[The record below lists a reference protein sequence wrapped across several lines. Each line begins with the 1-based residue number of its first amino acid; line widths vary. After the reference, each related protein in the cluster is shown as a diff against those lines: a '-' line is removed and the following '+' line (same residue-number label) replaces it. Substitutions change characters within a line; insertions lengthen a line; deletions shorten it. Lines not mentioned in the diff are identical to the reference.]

1 MVNQKVE
8 SMKENIKKVL
18 LLGSGALKIG
28 EAGEFDYSGSQ
39 ALKALKEEGI
49 ETILI
54 NPNIATVQT
63 SEGVADQIYF
73 LPVTP
78 YFVEKVI
85 QKEKPEG
92 IMLAFGGQTALNCGV
107 ALYKEGILEKYN
119 VKVLGT
125 PVQAIMDTEDR
136 ELFVHKLNEIN
147 VKTIKSEAVENVED
161 ARRAA
166 KELGYPVIVRA
177 AYALGGL
184 GSGFCDNEQ
193 QLDVLVEK
201 AFSFSPQVLVEKSL
215 RGWKEV
221 EYEVVRDRFDNC
233 ITVCNMENFD
243 PLGIHTGES
252 IVIAPSQ
259 TLTNKEYHKLRELAI
274 RIIRHIGI
282 VGECNVQ
289 YAFDPESED
298 YRVIE
303 VNARLS
309 RSSALASKATGYPLA
324 FVAAKLG
331 LGYGLFDLKNS
342 VTKTTSAF
350 FEPALDYVVCKIP
363 RWDLGKFHGVDK
375 ELGSS
380 MKSVGEVMAI
390 GRTFE
395 EAIQKGLRMIGQGM
409 HGFVENK
416 ELVIPDIDK
425 ALREPTDKRIFVI
438 SKAFRAGY
446 TIDQVHELTKID
458 KWFLQKL
465 MNIMKTSEEL
475 RKWKVENGELKM
487 VTDIPHGNSQ
497 LSTFNSQLRKA
508 KVQGFSDF
516 QIARAIGYEGDMEDG
531 ILYIRKHRKE
541 AGILPVVKQIDT
553 LAAEYPAQTN
563 YLYLTYSGVAND
575 VRYLGDHKSIVVLGS
590 GAYRIGSSVEFDWCG
605 VQALNTI
612 RKEGWRSVMINYNPE
627 TVSTDYD
634 MCDRLYFDELTFERV
649 MDILEL
655 ENPHGVIVSTG
666 GQIPNN
672 LALRLDAQK
681 INILGTSAKSIDNAE
696 DREKFSAMLDR
707 IGVDQPRWRELTSM
721 DDIQEFVEEVGFPVL
736 VRPSYVLS
744 GAAMN
749 VCSNQEE
756 LERFLKLAANVS
768 KKHPVVVSQ
777 FIEHA
782 KEVEMDAVAQNG
794 EIVAY
799 AISEHI
805 EFAGV
810 HSGDATIQF
819 PPQKLYVETVR
830 RIKRISR
837 EIAKALNISG
847 PFNIQYLAK
856 DNDIKVI
863 ECNLRASR
871 SFPFVSKVLKINF
884 IELATKVM
892 LGLPVEKPEKNL
904 FELDYVGIKASQFS
918 FNRLQKAD
926 PVLGVDMASTGEVGC
941 IGMDTSCAVLKAMLS
956 VGYRI
961 PKKNILLSTGTMKQ
975 KADMMDAARMLVNKG
990 YKLFATGGTHKT
1002 LAENGIES
1010 THVYWPSEE
1019 GHPQAL
1025 EMLHRKE
1032 IDMVVNIPKNL
1043 TAGELSNG
1051 YKIRRAAIDLNIPLI
1066 TNARLASAFIN
1077 AFCTM
1082 SVDDIAIKSWAEY
1095 K

>member
-1 MVNQKVE
+1 VGICVICGEIKNIII
-8 SMKENIKKVL
+8 MKENNIKKVL

-85 QKEKPEG
+85 RKERPEG

-107 ALYKEGILEKYN
+107 ALYREGILEKYN

-125 PVQAIMDTEDR
+125 PVQAIIDTEDR
-136 ELFVHKLNEIN
+136 ELFVDKLNEID
-147 VKTIKSEAVENVED
+147 VKTIKSEAVENAED

-166 KELGYPVIVRA
+166 RELGYPVIVRA

-184 GSGFCDNEQ
+184 GSGFCDNEEE
-193 QLDVLVEK
+193 LDLLVEK

-425 ALREPTDKRIFVI
+425 ALHEPTDKRIFVI

-465 MNIMKTSEEL
+465 MNIMNTSEEL
-475 RKWKVENGELKM
+475 HQWGNNHKQIADLPADLLK
-487 VTDIPHGNSQ
+487 Q
-497 LSTFNSQLRKA
+497 A
-508 KVQGFSDF
+508 KRQGFSDF

-531 ILYIRKHRKE
+531 SLYVRNYRKSL
-541 AGILPVVKQIDT
+541 GIVPVVKQIDT

-563 YLYLTYSGVAND
+563 YLYLTYSGTAND
-575 VRYLGDHKSIVVLGS
+575 VTYLGDHRSIVVLGS

-649 MDILEL
+649 MDVLEL

-672 LALRLDAQK
+672 LALRLDAQN
-681 INILGTSAKSIDNAE
+681 IHILGTSAQSIDNAE
-696 DREKFSAMLDR
+696 DRDKFSAMLDR
-707 IGVDQPRWRELTSM
+707 IGVDQPEWRALTSLE
-721 DDIQEFVEEVGFPVL
+721 DINSFVDKVGFPVL

-756 LERFLKLAANVS
+756 LERFLQLAANVS

-794 EIVAY
+794 EIIAY

-941 IGMDTSCAVLKAMLS
+941 IGSDTSCAVLKAMLS

-961 PKKNILLSTGTMKQ
+961 PKKKILLSTGTPKQ
-975 KADMMDAARMLVNKG
+975 KVDMLEAARMLQKKG
-990 YKLFATGGTHKT
+990 YDIFATGGSSKFLT
-1002 LAENGIES
+1002 ENGVENIR
-1010 THVYWPSEE
+1010 VYWPSEE

-1025 EMLHRKE
+1025 EMLHKKE

-1043 TAGELSNG
+1043 TAGELDNG

-1082 SVDDIAIKSWAEY
+1082 DIDDIAIKSWEEY

>member
-1 MVNQKVE
+1 
-8 SMKENIKKVL
+8 MKDNINKVL
-18 LLGSGALKIG
+18 ILGSGALKIG

-39 ALKALKEEGI
+39 ALKAIKEEGI
-49 ETILI
+49 QTVLI

-63 SEGVADQIYF
+63 SEGVADTVYF

-85 QKEKPEG
+85 EKERPDG
-92 IMLAFGGQTALNCGV
+92 ILLAFGGQTALNCGV
-107 ALYKEGILEKYN
+107 ALYQSGVLEKYA
-119 VKVLGT
+119 VRVLGT

-136 ELFVHKLNEIN
+136 ELFVRRLDEIG
-147 VKTIKSEAVENVED
+147 VKTIKSEAVETIED

-166 KELGYPVIVRA
+166 AELGYPVIIRA

-184 GSGFCDNEQ
+184 GSGFCDNEEE
-193 QLDVLVEK
+193 LNVLAEK

-215 RGWKEV
+215 KGWKEV
-221 EYEVVRDRFDNC
+221 EYEVVRDRYDNC

-259 TLTNKEYHKLRELAI
+259 TLSNTDYHKLRELAI

-289 YAFDPESED
+289 YAYDPDSED

-363 RWDLGKFHGVDK
+363 RWDLGKFHGVAR

-416 ELVIPDIDK
+416 ELVLPDIDK
-425 ALREPTDKRIFVI
+425 ALREPTDRRIFVI

-446 TIDQVHELTKID
+446 TIDQIHELTKID

-465 MNIMKTSEEL
+465 YRIIETANEL
-475 RKWKVENGELKM
+475 EACSKIQEVSDDL
-487 VTDIPHGNSQ
+487 
-497 LSTFNSQLRKA
+497 LRKA
-508 KVQGFSDF
+508 KIQGFSDF
-516 QIARAIGYEGDMEDG
+516 QIARALLKDKMEDTDKATLQVRQDRKYRG
-531 ILYIRKHRKE
+531 IV
-541 AGILPVVKQIDT
+541 PVVKQIDT

-563 YLYLTYSGVAND
+563 YLYLTYSGTEND
-575 VRYLGDHKSIVVLGS
+575 VDYLGDGRSIVVLGS

-672 LALRLDAQK
+672 LAMSLDAQH
-681 INILGTSAKSIDNAE
+681 IHILGTSAKSIDNAE

-707 IGVDQPRWRELTSM
+707 IGVDQPRWKELSSM
-721 DDIQEFVEEVGFPVL
+721 DDINQFVEEVGFPVL

-756 LERFLKLAANVS
+756 LVRFLELAANVS

-777 FIEHA
+777 FIEQC

-794 EIVAY
+794 EIIMY

-819 PPQKLYVETVR
+819 PAQKLYVETVR
-830 RIKRISR
+830 RIKKISKQ
-837 EIAKALNISG
+837 IAKELNISG

-856 DNDIKVI
+856 GNEIKVI

-884 IELATKVM
+884 IELATRVM
-892 LGLPVEKPEKNL
+892 LGLPVEKPNKNE
-904 FELDYVGIKASQFS
+904 FDLDYVGIKASQFS

-941 IGMDTSCAVLKAMLS
+941 IGDDVSEAILKSMLS
-956 VGYRI
+956 VGQRI
-961 PKKNILLSTGTMKQ
+961 PEKNILLSTGTAKQ
-975 KADMMDAARMLVNKG
+975 KVAMLDAARLLAKKG
-990 YKLFATGGTHKT
+990 YNLYATGGTHRFF
-1002 LAENGIES
+1002 AENGIPS
-1010 THVYWPSEE
+1010 TLVYWPSETGKE
-1019 GHPQAL
+1019 PQAL
-1025 EMLHRKE
+1025 TLLHEKK
-1032 IDMVVNIPKNL
+1032 IDMVVNIPRDL
-1043 TAGELSNG
+1043 SAGELDNG

-1077 AFCTM
+1077 AFCTLSM
-1082 SVDDIAIKSWAEY
+1082 DDIQIKSWQEY
-1095 K
+1095 

>member
-1 MVNQKVE
+1 
-8 SMKENIKKVL
+8 MKDNHIKKVL

-39 ALKALKEEGI
+39 ALKALREEGI
-49 ETILI
+49 KTVLI

-73 LPVTP
+73 LPVQP
-78 YFVEKVI
+78 YFVERVI
-85 QKEKPEG
+85 EKERPDG
-92 IMLAFGGQTALNCGV
+92 IFLAFGGQTALNCGV
-107 ALYKEGILEKYN
+107 ELYKTGVLEKYH
-119 VKVLGT
+119 VQVLGT

-136 ELFVHKLNEIN
+136 ELFVDRLNEIN
-147 VKTIKSEAVENVED
+147 VKTIKSEACETIEQ
-161 ARRAA
+161 ARHAA
-166 KELGYPVIVRA
+166 QELGYPVILRA

-184 GSGFCDNEQ
+184 GSGFCDNEEE
-193 QLDVLVEK
+193 LNKLAEK

-215 RGWKEV
+215 KGWKEI
-221 EYEVVRDRFDNC
+221 EYEVVRDQYDNC

-259 TLTNKEYHKLRELAI
+259 TLTNSEYHKLRALAI
-274 RIIRHIGI
+274 KIIRHIGI

-289 YAFDPESED
+289 YAFDPQSED

-331 LGYGLFDLKNS
+331 LGYGLFELKNS

-363 RWDLGKFHGVDK
+363 RWDLSKFRGVDK

-390 GRTFE
+390 GRNFE

-416 ELVIPDIDK
+416 ELEIPDIDA
-425 ALREPTDKRIFVI
+425 ALREPTDKRIFII
-438 SKAFRAGY
+438 SKAMHKDY
-446 TIDQVHELTKID
+446 TIDQIHELTKID

-465 MNIMKTSEEL
+465 KHIIDIDEQLKALKSVNNLDKSLLLTAKTY
-475 RKWKVENGELKM
+475 
-487 VTDIPHGNSQ
+487 
-497 LSTFNSQLRKA
+497 
-508 KVQGFSDF
+508 GFSDF
-516 QIARAIGYEGDMEDG
+516 QIARAVGLEQEVGSMHRAMVLLRNKRKGMG
-531 ILYIRKHRKE
+531 IF
-541 AGILPVVKQIDT
+541 PMVKQIDT

-563 YLYLTYSGVAND
+563 YLYLTYTGVETNNPHHD
-575 VRYLGDHKSIVVLGS
+575 IDYEQDKRSIVVLGS

-605 VQALNTI
+605 VQALQTI
-612 RKEGWRSVMINYNPE
+612 RREGFCSVMINYNPE

-649 MDILEL
+649 MDIIDLEC
-655 ENPHGVIVSTG
+655 PYGVIVSTG

-672 LALRLDAQK
+672 LAMKLDEQHVP
-681 INILGTSAKSIDNAE
+681 ILGTSAQDIDHAE
-696 DREKFSAMLDR
+696 DRAQFSALLSENG
-707 IGVDQPRWRELTSM
+707 INQPEWSALTSM
-721 DDIQEFVEEVGFPVL
+721 SDIHQFIDQVGFPVL
-736 VRPSYVLS
+736 VRPPYVLS

-749 VCSNQEE
+749 VCSNMDE

-768 KKHPVVVSQ
+768 EDHPVVVSR

-782 KEVEMDAVAQNG
+782 KEIEMDAVARNG
-794 EIVAY
+794 EILAY

-805 EFAGV
+805 EYAGV

-837 EIAKALNISG
+837 QIARALHING
-847 PFNIQYLAK
+847 PFNIQYMAR
-856 DNDIKVI
+856 DNDILVI

-871 SFPFVSKVLKINF
+871 SFPFVSKVLKLNL

-892 LGLPVEKPEKNL
+892 LGLPVEKPNKNL
-904 FELDYVGIKASQFS
+904 FDLDYVGIKASQFS

-941 IGMDTSCAVLKAMLS
+941 LGDDTNQALLKSMLS

-961 PKKNILLSTGTMKQ
+961 PQKTVLLSTGGAKQ
-975 KADMMDAARMLVNKG
+975 KAVMLDAARMLVKHG
-990 YKLFATGGTHKT
+990 YELYATGGTSKYLT
-1002 LAENGIES
+1002 DNGVGN
-1010 THVYWPSEE
+1010 TRVYWPSETGME
-1019 GHPQAL
+1019 PQAITL
-1025 EMLHRKE
+1025 LHERK
-1032 IDMVVNIPKNL
+1032 IDMVVNIPKDL
-1043 TAGELSNG
+1043 TPRELTNG
-1051 YKIRRAAIDLNIPLI
+1051 YKIRRSAIDLNIPLI
-1066 TNARLASAFIN
+1066 TNSRLASAFIN
-1077 AFCTM
+1077 AFCTL
-1082 SVDDIAIKSWAEY
+1082 SLDDIDIKSWSEY
-1095 K
+1095 M

>member
-1 MVNQKVE
+1 
-8 SMKENIKKVL
+8 MKDQDIKKVL

-39 ALKALKEEGI
+39 ALKALREEGV
-49 ETILI
+49 ETVLI

-63 SEGVADQIYF
+63 SENVADKIYF
-73 LPVTP
+73 LPVQP
-78 YFVEKVI
+78 YFVERVI
-85 QKEKPEG
+85 QKEKPDG
-92 IMLAFGGQTALNCGV
+92 ILLSFGGQTALNCGV
-107 ALYKEGILEKYN
+107 DLYRGGVLEKYN
-119 VKVLGT
+119 VRVLGT

-136 ELFVHKLNEIN
+136 ELFVERLDEID
-147 VKTIKSEAVENVED
+147 VKTIKSEACENIEQT
-161 ARRAA
+161 RKAA
-166 KELGYPVIVRA
+166 TELGYPVIIRA

-184 GSGFCDNEQ
+184 GSGFAENEEE
-193 QLDVLVEK
+193 LNKLAEK

-215 RGWKEV
+215 KGWKEI
-221 EYEVVRDRFDNC
+221 EYEVVRDRYDNC

-259 TLTNKEYHKLRELAI
+259 TLTNSEYHKLRALAI
-274 RIIRHIGI
+274 KIIRHIGI

-289 YAFDPESED
+289 YAFDPKSED

-331 LGYGLFDLKNS
+331 MGYGLFELKNS

-363 RWDLGKFHGVDK
+363 RWDLSKFRGVDK

-409 HGFVENK
+409 HGYVENK
-416 ELVIPDIDK
+416 ELEIPDIDA
-425 ALREPTDKRIFVI
+425 ALREPTDKRVFVI
-438 SKAFRAGY
+438 SKAMHRGY
-446 TIDQVHELTKID
+446 TIDQIHELTKID
-458 KWFLQKL
+458 KWFLEKL
-465 MNIMKTSEEL
+465 LHIINIDEEL
-475 RKWKVENGELKM
+475 KQCNINTLSKEL
-487 VTDIPHGNSQ
+487 
-497 LSTFNSQLRKA
+497 LRTA
-508 KVQGFSDF
+508 KIYGFSDF
-516 QIARAIGYEGDMEDG
+516 QVARAVGLEEELHNMHKAM
-531 ILYIRKHRKE
+531 LVVRKLRKSY
-541 AGILPVVKQIDT
+541 GILPVVKQIDT

-563 YLYLTYSGVAND
+563 YLYVTYGGEASD
-575 VRYLGDHKSIVVLGS
+575 IKFEHDKRSIIVLGS

-612 RKEGWRSVMINYNPE
+612 RKEGWRSIMINYNPE

-649 MDILEL
+649 MDIIDMEM
-655 ENPHGVIVSTG
+655 PYGVIVSTG

-672 LALRLDAQK
+672 LAMKLDGEHVP
-681 INILGTSAKSIDNAE
+681 ILGTSAKDIDGAE
-696 DREKFSAMLDR
+696 DRAKFSAMLTKNG
-707 IGVDQPRWRELTSM
+707 INQPEWSALTSM
-721 DDIQEFVEEVGFPVL
+721 EDIDKFIARVGFPVL

-749 VCSNQEE
+749 VCSNEDE
-756 LERFLKLAANVS
+756 LRRFLQLAANVS
-768 KKHPVVVSQ
+768 EDHPVVVSK

-782 KEVEMDAVAQNG
+782 KEIEMDAVAKNG
-794 EIVAY
+794 EILAY

-830 RIKRISR
+830 RIKRVSR
-837 EIAKALNISG
+837 QIAKALHING
-847 PFNIQYLAK
+847 PFNIQFMARENEIL
-856 DNDIKVI
+856 VI

-871 SFPFVSKVLKINF
+871 SFPFVSKVLKINL
-884 IELATKVM
+884 IELATRVM
-892 LGLPVEKPEKNL
+892 LGLPVQRPDKDL
-904 FELDYVGIKASQFS
+904 FDLDYVGIKASQFS

-926 PVLGVDMASTGEVGC
+926 PVLGVDMSSTGEVGC
-941 IGMDTSCAVLKAMLS
+941 LGDDTNQALLKSMLS
-956 VGYRI
+956 VGQRI
-961 PKKNILLSTGTMKQ
+961 PKKSILLSTGGAKQ
-975 KADMMDAARMLVNKG
+975 KAEMLDAARQLLQHG
-990 YKLFATGGTHKT
+990 YTLYATGGTSKY
-1002 LAENGIES
+1002 LMENGIDN
-1010 THVYWPSEE
+1010 TLVYWPSEK
-1019 GHPQAL
+1019 GMHPQAL
-1025 EMLHRKE
+1025 DMLHEHK
-1032 IDMVVNIPKNL
+1032 IDMVVNIPKDL
-1043 TAGELSNG
+1043 TVSELSNG
-1051 YKIRRAAIDLNIPLI
+1051 YKIRRAAIDLNVPLI
-1066 TNARLASAFIN
+1066 TNSRLASAFIN
-1077 AFCTM
+1077 AFC
-1082 SVDDIAIKSWAEY
+1082 SLNLDEIDVKSWDEF
-1095 K
+1095 

>member
-1 MVNQKVE
+1 
-8 SMKENIKKVL
+8 MKENIKKVL

-49 ETILI
+49 ETVLI

-63 SEGVADQIYF
+63 SEGVADKIYF

-85 QKEKPEG
+85 AKERPDG
-92 IMLAFGGQTALNCGV
+92 VLLSFGGQTALNCGV
-107 ALYKEGILEKYN
+107 ALYKAGIFEKYDTR
-119 VKVLGT
+119 VLGT

-136 ELFVHKLNEIN
+136 ELFVKKLDEIN
-147 VKTIKSEAVENVED
+147 VKTIKSEAVENIED

-166 KELGYPVIVRA
+166 KELGYPVIIRA

-184 GSGFCDNEQ
+184 GSGFCDNEEE
-193 QLDVLVEK
+193 LNVLAEK

-215 RGWKEV
+215 KGWKEV

-259 TLTNKEYHKLRELAI
+259 TLTNSEYHKLRELAI
-274 RIIRHIGI
+274 RIIRHVGI
-282 VGECNVQ
+282 IGECNVQ

-363 RWDLGKFHGVDK
+363 RWDLGKFHGVDR

-416 ELVIPDIDK
+416 ELQIADVDK

-438 SKAFRAGY
+438 SKAMRAGY
-446 TIDQVHELTKID
+446 TVDQIHELTKID
-458 KWFLQKL
+458 KWFLDKL
-465 MNIMKTSEEL
+465 MNIMQTSMEL
-475 RKWKVENGELKM
+475 QQW
-487 VTDIPHGNSQ
+487 GNNHTQLSQ
-497 LSTFNSQLRKA
+497 LPNELLMKA
-508 KVQGFSDF
+508 KRQGFSDF
-516 QIARAIGYEGDMEDG
+516 QVARAIGYQGDMEDG
-531 ILYIRKHRKE
+531 SLAIRNHRKQQ
-541 AGILPVVKQIDT
+541 GIVPVVKQIDT

-575 VRYLGDHKSIVVLGS
+575 VHYLGDHKSIVVLGS

-612 RKEGWRSVMINYNPE
+612 RQEGYRSVMINYNPE

-672 LALRLDAQK
+672 LAMRLDAQHV
-681 INILGTSAKSIDNAE
+681 NILGTSAKSIDNAE
-696 DREKFSAMLDR
+696 DRDKFSAMLDR
-707 IGVDQPRWRELTSM
+707 IGVDQPEWSALTSM
-721 DDIQEFVEEVGFPVL
+721 EDINAFIEKVGFPVL

-794 EIVAY
+794 EIICY

-837 EIAKALNISG
+837 QIAKELNISG
-847 PFNIQYLAK
+847 PFNIQFLARE
-856 DNDIKVI
+856 NDIKVI

-871 SFPFVSKVLKINF
+871 SFPFVSKVLKLNF

-904 FELDYVGIKASQFS
+904 FDLDYVGIKASQFS

-941 IGMDTSCAVLKAMLS
+941 IGDDTSCAVLKAMLS

-961 PKKNILLSTGTMKQ
+961 PEKNVLMSTGTLKQ
-975 KADMMDAARMLVNKG
+975 KVDLLQAARELKAKG
-990 YKLFATGGTHKT
+990 YNIFATGGSSKFLT
-1002 LAENGIES
+1002 ENGVEN
-1010 THVYWPSEE
+1010 TRVYWPSEE
-1019 GHPQAL
+1019 GQPQAL
-1025 EMLHRKE
+1025 EMLHKKE
-1032 IDMVVNIPKNL
+1032 IDMVVNIPRDL
-1043 TAGELSNG
+1043 TATELENG
-1051 YKIRRAAIDLNIPLI
+1051 YKIRRASIDLNISLI
-1066 TNARLASAFIN
+1066 TNARLASAFIH

-1082 SVDDIAIKSWAEY
+1082 DIEDIAIKSWDEY

>member
-1 MVNQKVE
+1 MRDN
-8 SMKENIKKVL
+8 NIKKVL

-39 ALKALKEEGI
+39 ALKALREEGI
-49 ETILI
+49 KTVLI

-63 SEGVADQIYF
+63 SEGVADEIYF
-73 LPVTP
+73 LPVQP
-78 YFVEKVI
+78 YFVERVI
-85 QKEKPEG
+85 EKERPDG
-92 IMLAFGGQTALNCGV
+92 ILLAFGGQTALNCGV
-107 ALYKEGILEKYN
+107 ELYQSGVLEKYG

-136 ELFVHKLNEIN
+136 ELFVKKLDEIG
-147 VKTIKSEAVENVED
+147 VKSIKSQACDNIED
-161 ARRAA
+161 ARQAA
-166 KELGYPVIVRA
+166 KELGYPVILRA

-184 GSGFCDNEQ
+184 GSGFCDNEEE
-193 QLDVLVEK
+193 LDKLAEK

-215 RGWKEV
+215 KGWKEI
-221 EYEVVRDRFDNC
+221 EYEVVRDRYDNC

-259 TLTNKEYHKLRELAI
+259 TLTNSEYHKLRALAI
-274 RIIRHIGI
+274 KIIRHIGI

-289 YAFDPESED
+289 YAFDPQSED

-331 LGYGLFDLKNS
+331 MGYGLFELKNS

-363 RWDLGKFHGVDK
+363 RWDLSKFHGVDK

-416 ELVIPDIDK
+416 ELVIPDIDA

-438 SKAFRAGY
+438 SKAMHLPEY
-446 TIDQVHELTKID
+446 TIDKIHELTKID
-458 KWFLQKL
+458 KWFLYKL
-465 MNIMKTSEEL
+465 KHIIDIDEQLKKQNINTLESGLL
-475 RKWKVENGELKM
+475 R
-487 VTDIPHGNSQ
+487 Q
-497 LSTFNSQLRKA
+497 A
-508 KVQGFSDF
+508 KVYGFTDF
-516 QIARAIGYEGDMEDG
+516 QIARALDLEKEFPTMHQA
-531 ILYIRKHRKE
+531 LLVVRNRRKQ
-541 AGILPVVKQIDT
+541 AGIMPVVKQIDT

-563 YLYLTYSGVAND
+563 YLYVTYGASDHADDTCND
-575 VRYLGDHKSIVVLGS
+575 ITYEHDGRSIIVLGS

-649 MDILEL
+649 LDIIDMEQ
-655 ENPHGVIVSTG
+655 PHGVIVSTG

-672 LALRLDAQK
+672 LAMYLDEQHVP
-681 INILGTSAKSIDNAE
+681 ILGTSAQDIDGAE
-696 DREKFSAMLDR
+696 DRAKFSQMLNE
-707 IGVDQPRWRELTSM
+707 IGVNQPEWSALTSM
-721 DDIQEFVEEVGFPVL
+721 EDIDRFVERVGFPVL

-749 VCSNQEE
+749 VCSNREE
-756 LERFLKLAANVS
+756 LEKFLQLAANVS
-768 KKHPVVVSQ
+768 EDHPVVVSK

-782 KEVEMDAVAQNG
+782 KEIEMDAVARNG
-794 EIVAY
+794 EILAY

-837 EIAKALNISG
+837 QIAKALHING
-847 PFNIQYLAK
+847 PFNIQYMARE
-856 DNDIKVI
+856 NDILVI

-871 SFPFVSKVLKINF
+871 SFPFVSKVLKLNL

-892 LGLPVEKPEKNL
+892 LGLPVEKPGKNL
-904 FELDYVGIKASQFS
+904 FDLDYVGIKASQFS

-941 IGMDTSCAVLKAMLS
+941 IGDNTNTALLKAMLS
-956 VGYRI
+956 VGHRI
-961 PKKNILLSTGTMKQ
+961 PKKTVLLSTGTAKQ
-975 KADMMDAARMLVNKG
+975 KAEMLDAARMLVEHG
-990 YKLFATGGTHKT
+990 YELYATAGTSKYLT
-1002 LAENGIES
+1002 DNGIQN
-1010 THVYWPSEE
+1010 TRVLWPSEVKDAADNA
-1019 GHPQAL
+1019 PAAL
-1025 EMLHRKE
+1025 DLLHAHK
-1032 IDMVVNIPKNL
+1032 IDMVVNIPKDL
-1043 TAGELSNG
+1043 TTHELTNG
-1051 YKIRRAAIDLNIPLI
+1051 YKIRRAAIDLNVPLI
-1066 TNARLASAFIN
+1066 TNSRLASAFIQ
-1077 AFCTM
+1077 AFCT
-1082 SVDDIAIKSWAEY
+1082 VPLDGIGIKSWNEY

>member
-1 MVNQKVE
+1 MTIN
-8 SMKENIKKVL
+8 NDIKKVL
-18 LLGSGALKIG
+18 ILGSGALKIG

-39 ALKALKEEGI
+39 ALKAIKEEGI
-49 ETILI
+49 ETVLI

-63 SEGVADQIYF
+63 SEGVADTVYF

-78 YFVEKVI
+78 FFVEKVI
-85 QKEKPEG
+85 EKERPDG
-92 IMLAFGGQTALNCGV
+92 ILLAFGGQTALNCGV
-107 ALYKEGILEKYN
+107 ALYQSGVLEKYQ

-136 ELFVHKLNEIN
+136 ELFVKKLDEIN
-147 VKTIKSEAVENVED
+147 VKTIKSEAVDNITD

-166 KELGYPVIVRA
+166 AELGYPVIIRA

-184 GSGFCDNEQ
+184 GSGFCDNEEE
-193 QLDVLVEK
+193 LNVLAEK

-215 RGWKEV
+215 KGWKEV

-259 TLTNKEYHKLRELAI
+259 TLSNTDYHKLRELAI

-289 YAFDPESED
+289 YAYDPESED

-331 LGYGLFDLKNS
+331 LGYGLFDLNNS
-342 VTKTTSAF
+342 VTKTTRAF

-363 RWDLGKFHGVDK
+363 RWDLGKFQGVAR

-425 ALREPTDKRIFVI
+425 ALNEPTDRRIFVI

-446 TIDQVHELTKID
+446 TIDQIHDLTKID

-465 MNIMKTSEEL
+465 YKIICTANELEACSKISEIPTEL
-475 RKWKVENGELKM
+475 MR
-487 VTDIPHGNSQ
+487 
-497 LSTFNSQLRKA
+497 RA

-516 QIARAIGYEGDMEDG
+516 QIARAIYKENMEDTEKA
-531 ILYIRKHRKE
+531 LLQVRQERKYR
-541 AGILPVVKQIDT
+541 GILPVVKQIDT

-563 YLYLTYSGVAND
+563 YLYLTYSGTEND
-575 VRYLGDHKSIVVLGS
+575 VTYLGDKRSIVVLGS

-612 RKEGWRSVMINYNPE
+612 RKEGYRSVMINYNPE

-672 LALRLDAQK
+672 LAMRLDEQRV
-681 INILGTSAKSIDNAE
+681 NILGTSAKSIDNAE

-707 IGVDQPRWRELTSM
+707 IGVDQPRWKELSSM
-721 DDIQEFVEEVGFPVL
+721 DDIKAFVDEVGFPVL

-749 VCSNQEE
+749 VCSNDEE

-777 FIEHA
+777 FIEQC
-782 KEVEMDAVAQNG
+782 KEIELDAVADKG
-794 EIVAY
+794 EIIMY

-819 PPQKLYVETVR
+819 PAQKLYVETVR
-830 RIKRISR
+830 RIKRISKQ
-837 EIAKALNISG
+837 IAKELNISG

-856 DNDIKVI
+856 GNEIKVI

-884 IELATKVM
+884 IELATRIM
-892 LGLPVEKPEKNL
+892 LGLPVEKPHKNE
-904 FELDYVGIKASQFS
+904 FDLDYVGIKASQFS

-926 PVLGVDMASTGEVGC
+926 PVLGVDMTSTGEVGC
-941 IGMDTSCAVLKAMLS
+941 IGDDVSEAILKSMLS
-956 VGYRI
+956 VGLRI
-961 PKKNILLSTGTMKQ
+961 PQKNILLSTGTAKQ
-975 KADMMDAARMLVNKG
+975 KVDMLDAAKMLASKG
-990 YKLFATGGTHKT
+990 YNLFATGGTHRF
-1002 LAENGIES
+1002 LQENGVPS
-1010 THVYWPSEE
+1010 TLVYWPSET
-1019 GHPQAL
+1019 GMQPQAL
-1025 EMLHRKE
+1025 DMLHEKK
-1032 IDMVVNIPKNL
+1032 IDMVVNIPRDL
-1043 TAGELSNG
+1043 SVGELDNG
-1051 YKIRRAAIDLNIPLI
+1051 YRIRRAATDLNIPLI
-1066 TNARLASAFIN
+1066 TNARLASAFIK
-1077 AFCTM
+1077 AFCTL
-1082 SVDDIAIKSWAEY
+1082 SVDDVQIKSWQEY

>member
-1 MVNQKVE
+1 
-8 SMKENIKKVL
+8 MKDENIKKVL

-39 ALKALKEEGI
+39 ALKALREEGI
-49 ETILI
+49 QTVLI

-63 SEGVADQIYF
+63 SEGVADKIYF
-73 LPVTP
+73 LPVQP
-78 YFVEKVI
+78 YFVERVI
-85 QKEKPEG
+85 EKEQPDG
-92 IMLAFGGQTALNCGV
+92 ILLSFGGQTALNCGV
-107 ALYKEGILEKYN
+107 ELYKKGILEKHH
-119 VKVLGT
+119 VRVLGT
-125 PVQAIMDTEDR
+125 PVQAIIDTEDR
-136 ELFVHKLNEIN
+136 ELFVEKLNEID
-147 VKTIKSEAVENVED
+147 VKTIKSEACENIEQ
-161 ARRAA
+161 ARHAA
-166 KELGYPVIVRA
+166 QTLGYPVIIRA

-184 GSGFCDNEQ
+184 GSGFCDNEEE
-193 QLDVLVEK
+193 LNKLAEK
-201 AFSFSPQVLVEKSL
+201 AFAFSPQVLVEKSL
-215 RGWKEV
+215 KGWKEI
-221 EYEVVRDRFDNC
+221 EYEVVRDRYDNC

-259 TLTNKEYHKLRELAI
+259 TLTNSEYHKLRALSI
-274 RIIRHIGI
+274 KIIRHIGI
-282 VGECNVQ
+282 IGECNVQ

-331 LGYGLFDLKNS
+331 MGYGLFDLKNS

-363 RWDLGKFHGVDK
+363 RWDLSKFRGVDK

-390 GRTFE
+390 GRNFE

-416 ELVIPDIDK
+416 ELEIENIDV
-425 ALREPTDKRIFVI
+425 ALREPTDKRVFII
-438 SKAFRAGY
+438 SKAMHKGY
-446 TIDQVHELTKID
+446 TVDQIHELTKID

-465 MNIMKTSEEL
+465 KHIIDIDEALKSCTSINVLDKTLL
-475 RKWKVENGELKM
+475 RN
-487 VTDIPHGNSQ
+487 
-497 LSTFNSQLRKA
+497 A
-508 KVQGFSDF
+508 KVYGFTDF
-516 QIARAIGYEGDMEDG
+516 QIARAVGLEDEMANMHQAM
-531 ILYIRKHRKE
+531 LVVRNLRKQY
-541 AGILPVVKQIDT
+541 GILPVVKQIDT

-563 YLYLTYSGVAND
+563 YLYMTYSGVSHD
-575 VRYLGDHKSIVVLGS
+575 ISYEQDKRSIVVLGS

-605 VQALNTI
+605 VQALHTI
-612 RKEGWRSVMINYNPE
+612 RREGYRSVMINYNPE

-649 MDILEL
+649 MDIIDLEM
-655 ENPHGVIVSTG
+655 PHGVIVSTG

-672 LALRLDAQK
+672 LAMRLDEQHVP
-681 INILGTSAKSIDNAE
+681 ILGTAARDIDNAE
-696 DREKFSAMLDR
+696 DRAKFSSLLNELG
-707 IGVDQPRWRELTSM
+707 INQPEWRALTSM
-721 DDIQEFVEEVGFPVL
+721 DDINEFVERVGFPVL

-749 VCSNQEE
+749 VCSNKEE

-768 KKHPVVVSQ
+768 EDHPVVVSK
-777 FIEHA
+777 FIEYA
-782 KEVEMDAVAQNG
+782 KEIEMDAVAMNG
-794 EIVAY
+794 EIMAY

-837 EIAKALNISG
+837 QIAKALHING
-847 PFNIQYLAK
+847 PFNIQFMARE
-856 DNDIKVI
+856 NDILVI

-871 SFPFVSKVLKINF
+871 SFPFVSKVLKLNLID
-884 IELATKVM
+884 LATKIM
-892 LGLPVEKPEKNL
+892 LGVNVEKPQKNL
-904 FELDYVGIKASQFS
+904 FDLDYVGIKASQFS

-926 PVLGVDMASTGEVGC
+926 PVLGVDMSSTGEVGC
-941 IGMDTSCAVLKAMLS
+941 LGDDTNQALLKSMLS
-956 VGYRI
+956 VGHRI
-961 PKKNILLSTGTMKQ
+961 PQHTVLLSTGGAKQ
-975 KADMMDAARMLVNKG
+975 KAEMLDAAKMLKAHG
-990 YKLFATGGTHKT
+990 YELYATGGTSQY
-1002 LAENGIES
+1002 LSDNGIEN
-1010 THVYWPSEE
+1010 TTVYWPSEE
-1019 GHPQAL
+1019 GMEPQAL
-1025 EMLHRKE
+1025 SLLHEKK
-1032 IDMVVNIPKNL
+1032 IDMVVNIPKDLSPREL
-1043 TAGELSNG
+1043 TNG
-1051 YKIRRAAIDLNIPLI
+1051 YKIRRAAIDLNVPLI
-1066 TNARLASAFIN
+1066 TNSRLASAFIS
-1077 AFCTM
+1077 AFCTL
-1082 SVDDIAIKSWAEY
+1082 SLDDIDIKAWDEY

>member
-1 MVNQKVE
+1 
-8 SMKENIKKVL
+8 
-18 LLGSGALKIG
+18 
-28 EAGEFDYSGSQ
+28 
-39 ALKALKEEGI
+39 
-49 ETILI
+49 
-54 NPNIATVQT
+54 
-63 SEGVADQIYF
+63 
-73 LPVTP
+73 
-78 YFVEKVI
+78 
-85 QKEKPEG
+85 
-92 IMLAFGGQTALNCGV
+92 
-107 ALYKEGILEKYN
+107 
-119 VKVLGT
+119 
-125 PVQAIMDTEDR
+125 
-136 ELFVHKLNEIN
+136 
-147 VKTIKSEAVENVED
+147 
-161 ARRAA
+161 
-166 KELGYPVIVRA
+166 
-177 AYALGGL
+177 
-184 GSGFCDNEQ
+184 
-193 QLDVLVEK
+193 
-201 AFSFSPQVLVEKSL
+201 
-215 RGWKEV
+215 
-221 EYEVVRDRFDNC
+221 
-233 ITVCNMENFD
+233 
-243 PLGIHTGES
+243 
-252 IVIAPSQ
+252 
-259 TLTNKEYHKLRELAI
+259 
-274 RIIRHIGI
+274 
-282 VGECNVQ
+282 
-289 YAFDPESED
+289 
-298 YRVIE
+298 
-303 VNARLS
+303 
-309 RSSALASKATGYPLA
+309 
-324 FVAAKLG
+324 
-331 LGYGLFDLKNS
+331 
-342 VTKTTSAF
+342 
-350 FEPALDYVVCKIP
+350 
-363 RWDLGKFHGVDK
+363 
-375 ELGSS
+375 
-380 MKSVGEVMAI
+380 
-390 GRTFE
+390 
-395 EAIQKGLRMIGQGM
+395 
-409 HGFVENK
+409 
-416 ELVIPDIDK
+416 
-425 ALREPTDKRIFVI
+425 
-438 SKAFRAGY
+438 
-446 TIDQVHELTKID
+446 
-458 KWFLQKL
+458 
-465 MNIMKTSEEL
+465 MNIMNTSEEL
-475 RKWKVENGELKM
+475 HQWGNNHKQIADLPADLLK
-487 VTDIPHGNSQ
+487 Q
-497 LSTFNSQLRKA
+497 A
-508 KVQGFSDF
+508 KRQGFSDF

-531 ILYIRKHRKE
+531 SLYVRNYRKSL
-541 AGILPVVKQIDT
+541 GIVPVVKQIDT

-563 YLYLTYSGVAND
+563 YLYLTYSGTAND
-575 VRYLGDHKSIVVLGS
+575 VTYLGDHRSIVVLGS

-649 MDILEL
+649 MDVLEL

-672 LALRLDAQK
+672 LALRLDAQN
-681 INILGTSAKSIDNAE
+681 IHILGTSAQSIDNAE
-696 DREKFSAMLDR
+696 DRDKFSAMLDR
-707 IGVDQPRWRELTSM
+707 IGVDQPEWRALTSLE
-721 DDIQEFVEEVGFPVL
+721 DINSFVDKVGFPVL

-756 LERFLKLAANVS
+756 LERFLQLAANVS

-794 EIVAY
+794 EIIAY

-941 IGMDTSCAVLKAMLS
+941 IGSDTSCAVLKAMLS

-961 PKKNILLSTGTMKQ
+961 PKKKILLSTGTPKQ
-975 KADMMDAARMLVNKG
+975 KVDMLESARMLQKKG
-990 YKLFATGGTHKT
+990 YDIFATGGSSKFLT
-1002 LAENGIES
+1002 ENGVENIR
-1010 THVYWPSEE
+1010 VYWPSEE

-1025 EMLHRKE
+1025 EMLHKKE

-1043 TAGELSNG
+1043 TAGELDNG

-1082 SVDDIAIKSWAEY
+1082 DIDDIAIKSWEEY

>member
-1 MVNQKVE
+1 
-8 SMKENIKKVL
+8 MKENNIKKVL

-49 ETILI
+49 HTVLI

-85 QKEKPEG
+85 EKERPDG

-107 ALYKEGILEKYN
+107 ELYKEGIFEKYG
-119 VKVLGT
+119 VRVLGT
-125 PVQAIMDTEDR
+125 PVQAIIDTEDR
-136 ELFVHKLNEIN
+136 EIFVQKLNEIN
-147 VKTIKSEAVENVED
+147 VQTIKSEAVENAAD

-166 KELGYPVIVRA
+166 AELGYPVIVRA

-184 GSGFCDNEQ
+184 GSGFCDNEEE
-193 QLDVLVEK
+193 LNVLVEK

-259 TLTNKEYHKLRELAI
+259 TLSNTDYHKLRELAI

-289 YAFDPESED
+289 YAYDPESED

-416 ELVIPDIDK
+416 ELVISDIDK

-446 TIDQVHELTKID
+446 TVNQVHELTKID
-458 KWFLQKL
+458 RWFLEKL
-465 MNIMKTSEEL
+465 MNIMNTSKELHEYSETVCGSECSEESVPLKVQGEEIIRFVRNDKAAQELL
-475 RKWKVENGELKM
+475 R
-487 VTDIPHGNSQ
+487 
-497 LSTFNSQLRKA
+497 RA
-508 KVQGFSDF
+508 KIQGFSDL
-516 QIARAIGYEGDMEDG
+516 QIARALGLERYMDSEDG
-531 ILYIRKHRKE
+531 ILTIRALRKSM
-541 AGILPVVKQIDT
+541 GVLPVVKQIDT
-553 LAAEYPAQTN
+553 LAAEYPARTN
-563 YLYLTYSGVAND
+563 YLYLTYSGIAND
-575 VRYLGDHKSIVVLGS
+575 VHYLGDRKSIVVLGS

-612 RKEGWRSVMINYNPE
+612 RKEGYRSVMINYNPE

-672 LALRLDAQK
+672 LALRLDAQ
-681 INILGTSAKSIDNAE
+681 NVPILGTSAKSIDNAE
-696 DREKFSAMLDR
+696 DRDKFSAMLDR
-707 IGVDQPRWRELTSM
+707 IGVDQPEWRSPT
-721 DDIQEFVEEVGFPVL
+721 
-736 VRPSYVLS
+736 
-744 GAAMN
+744 
-749 VCSNQEE
+749 
-756 LERFLKLAANVS
+756 
-768 KKHPVVVSQ
+768 
-777 FIEHA
+777 
-782 KEVEMDAVAQNG
+782 
-794 EIVAY
+794 
-799 AISEHI
+799 
-805 EFAGV
+805 
-810 HSGDATIQF
+810 
-819 PPQKLYVETVR
+819 
-830 RIKRISR
+830 
-837 EIAKALNISG
+837 
-847 PFNIQYLAK
+847 
-856 DNDIKVI
+856 
-863 ECNLRASR
+863 
-871 SFPFVSKVLKINF
+871 
-884 IELATKVM
+884 
-892 LGLPVEKPEKNL
+892 
-904 FELDYVGIKASQFS
+904 
-918 FNRLQKAD
+918 
-926 PVLGVDMASTGEVGC
+926 
-941 IGMDTSCAVLKAMLS
+941 
-956 VGYRI
+956 
-961 PKKNILLSTGTMKQ
+961 LL
-975 KADMMDAARMLVNKG
+975 
-990 YKLFATGGTHKT
+990 
-1002 LAENGIES
+1002 
-1010 THVYWPSEE
+1010 
-1019 GHPQAL
+1019 
-1025 EMLHRKE
+1025 
-1032 IDMVVNIPKNL
+1032 
-1043 TAGELSNG
+1043 
-1051 YKIRRAAIDLNIPLI
+1051 
-1066 TNARLASAFIN
+1066 
-1077 AFCTM
+1077 
-1082 SVDDIAIKSWAEY
+1082 
-1095 K
+1095 

>member
-1 MVNQKVE
+1 
-8 SMKENIKKVL
+8 MKDENIKKVL

-39 ALKALKEEGI
+39 ALKALREEGI
-49 ETILI
+49 KTVLI

-73 LPVTP
+73 LPVQP
-78 YFVEKVI
+78 YFVERVI
-85 QKEKPEG
+85 QKERPDG
-92 IMLAFGGQTALNCGV
+92 ILLSFGGQTALNCGV
-107 ALYKEGILEKYN
+107 ELYRSGVLEKYG

-136 ELFVHKLNEIN
+136 ELFVEKLDEID
-147 VKTIKSEAVENVED
+147 VKTIKSEACENIEQ
-161 ARRAA
+161 ARTAA
-166 KELGYPVIVRA
+166 ATLGYPVIIRA

-184 GSGFCDNEQ
+184 GSGFADNEEE
-193 QLDVLVEK
+193 LNVLAEK

-215 RGWKEV
+215 KGWKEI
-221 EYEVVRDRFDNC
+221 EYEVVRDRYDNC

-259 TLTNKEYHKLRELAI
+259 TLNNSEYHKLRALAI
-274 RIIRHIGI
+274 KIIRHIGI

-289 YAFDPESED
+289 YAFDPKSED

-331 LGYGLFDLKNS
+331 MGYGLFELKNS

-363 RWDLGKFHGVDK
+363 RWDLSKFRGVDK

-390 GRTFE
+390 GRNFE

-416 ELVIPDIDK
+416 ELEIADIDA
-425 ALREPTDKRIFVI
+425 ALREPTDKRVFVI
-438 SKAFRAGY
+438 SKAMHKGY
-446 TIDQVHELTKID
+446 TVDQIHELTKID
-458 KWFLQKL
+458 KWFLEKL
-465 MNIMKTSEEL
+465 RHIIDIDEEL
-475 RKWKVENGELKM
+475 KTKNINTLDKA
-487 VTDIPHGNSQ
+487 
-497 LSTFNSQLRKA
+497 LFRKA
-508 KVQGFSDF
+508 KVYGFTDF
-516 QIARAIGYEGDMEDG
+516 QIARAVGLEDELHNMHKAMLLVRHCRKNLG
-531 ILYIRKHRKE
+531 IV
-541 AGILPVVKQIDT
+541 PVVKQIDT
-553 LAAEYPAQTN
+553 LAAEYPARTN
-563 YLYLTYSGVAND
+563 YLYVTYGGVASD
-575 VRYLGDHKSIVVLGS
+575 IEPEHDGRSIVVLGS

-649 MDILEL
+649 MDIIEL
-655 ENPHGVIVSTG
+655 ESPHGVIVSTG

-672 LALRLDAQK
+672 LAMKLAEQHVPL
-681 INILGTSAKSIDNAE
+681 LGTKAEDIDGAE
-696 DREKFSAMLDR
+696 DRAKFSEMLTR
-707 IGVDQPRWRELTSM
+707 HGINQPEWSALTSM
-721 DDIQEFVEEVGFPVL
+721 EDIDDFIARVGFPVL

-749 VCSNQEE
+749 VCSNEEE
-756 LERFLKLAANVS
+756 LKRFLRLAANVS
-768 KKHPVVVSQ
+768 EDHPVVVSK

-782 KEVEMDAVAQNG
+782 KEIEMDAVAKNG
-794 EIVAY
+794 EILAY

-819 PPQKLYVETVR
+819 PPQKIYVETVR
-830 RIKRISR
+830 RIKRVSR
-837 EIAKALNISG
+837 QIAKALHING
-847 PFNIQYLAK
+847 PFNIQYMAR
-856 DNDIKVI
+856 DNEIMVI

-871 SFPFVSKVLKINF
+871 SFPFVSKVLKINL
-884 IELATKVM
+884 IELATRVM
-892 LGLPVEKPEKNL
+892 LGLPVEKPNKNL
-904 FELDYVGIKASQFS
+904 FDLDYVGIKASQFS

-926 PVLGVDMASTGEVGC
+926 PVLGVDMSSTGEVGC
-941 IGMDTSCAVLKAMLS
+941 LGDDSNQALLKSMLS

-961 PKKNILLSTGTMKQ
+961 PKKTVLLSTGGAKQ
-975 KADMMDAARMLVNKG
+975 KAELLDAAKTLVAHG
-990 YKLFATGGTHKT
+990 YKLYATGGSSKYLTDNGV
-1002 LAENGIES
+1002 EN
-1010 THVYWPSEE
+1010 TRVYWPSDE
-1019 GHPQAL
+1019 GKHPQAL
-1025 EMLHRKE
+1025 DMLHNKE

-1043 TAGELSNG
+1043 TVHELTNG
-1051 YKIRRAAIDLNIPLI
+1051 YKIRRAAIDLNVPLI
-1066 TNARLASAFIN
+1066 TNSRLACAFIN
-1077 AFCTM
+1077 AFC
-1082 SVDDIAIKSWAEY
+1082 SLSLEDIDIKAWGEY
-1095 K
+1095 

>member
-1 MVNQKVE
+1 MKDE
-8 SMKENIKKVL
+8 SIKKVL

-39 ALKALKEEGI
+39 ALKALREEGVK
-49 ETILI
+49 TVLI

-73 LPVTP
+73 LPVQP
-78 YFVEKVI
+78 YFVERVI
-85 QKEKPEG
+85 EKERPDG
-92 IMLAFGGQTALNCGV
+92 ILLSFGGQTALNCGV
-107 ALYKEGILEKYN
+107 ELYQSGVLEKYN
-119 VKVLGT
+119 VRVLGT

-136 ELFVHKLNEIN
+136 ELFVEKLNEIN
-147 VKTIKSEAVENVED
+147 VKTISSEACENIEQV
-161 ARRAA
+161 RKAA
-166 KELGYPVIVRA
+166 ATLGYPVIIRA

-184 GSGFCDNEQ
+184 GSGFANNEDE
-193 QLDVLVEK
+193 LNKLSEK

-215 RGWKEV
+215 KGWKEI
-221 EYEVVRDRFDNC
+221 EYEVVRDRYDNC

-259 TLTNKEYHKLRELAI
+259 TLTNSEYHKLRALSI
-274 RIIRHIGI
+274 KIIRHIGI

-289 YAFDPESED
+289 YAFDPVSED

-331 LGYGLFDLKNS
+331 MGYGLFELKNS

-363 RWDLGKFHGVDK
+363 RWDLSKFRGVDK

-390 GRTFE
+390 GRNFE

-416 ELVIPDIDK
+416 ELEIPDIDA
-425 ALREPTDKRIFVI
+425 ALREPTDKRVFVI
-438 SKAFRAGY
+438 SKAMHKGY
-446 TIDQVHELTKID
+446 TVDQIHELTKID
-458 KWFLQKL
+458 KWFLEKL
-465 MNIMKTSEEL
+465 KHIIDIDEQLKTVNANTLDKEL
-475 RKWKVENGELKM
+475 
-487 VTDIPHGNSQ
+487 
-497 LSTFNSQLRKA
+497 LRTA
-508 KVQGFSDF
+508 KVYGFTDF
-516 QIARAIGYEGDMEDG
+516 QVARAIGLEGEMG
-531 ILYIRKHRKE
+531 NMHKATMVVRRLRKNY
-541 AGILPVVKQIDT
+541 GILPVVKQIDT

-563 YLYLTYSGVAND
+563 YLYVTYAGVASDIQFTND
-575 VRYLGDHKSIVVLGS
+575 KRSVIVLGS

-612 RKEGWRSVMINYNPE
+612 RREGYRSIMINYNPE

-649 MDILEL
+649 LDILEL
-655 ENPHGVIVSTG
+655 ENPHGVVVSTG

-672 LALRLDAQK
+672 LAMWLDAE
-681 INILGTSAKSIDNAE
+681 NVPILGTSAKDIDNAE
-696 DREKFSAMLDR
+696 DRAKFSAMLTER
-707 IGVDQPRWRELTSM
+707 GINQPEWSALTSM
-721 DDIQEFVEEVGFPVL
+721 EDIGKFVDRVGFPVL

-749 VCSNQEE
+749 VCSNEDE
-756 LERFLKLAANVS
+756 LKKFLQLAANVS
-768 KKHPVVVSQ
+768 VDHPVVVSK

-782 KEVEMDAVAQNG
+782 KEIEMDAVAKNG
-794 EIVAY
+794 EILAY

-830 RIKRISR
+830 RIKRVSK
-837 EIAKALNISG
+837 EIAAALHING
-847 PFNIQYLAK
+847 PFNIQFMAR
-856 DNDIKVI
+856 DNDILVI

-871 SFPFVSKVLKINF
+871 SFPFVSKVLKLNL

-892 LGLPVEKPEKNL
+892 LGLNVEKPNKNL
-904 FELDYVGIKASQFS
+904 FDLDYVGIKASQFS

-926 PVLGVDMASTGEVGC
+926 PVLGVDMSSTGEVGC
-941 IGMDTSCAVLKAMLS
+941 LGDDTNKALLNAMLS
-956 VGYRI
+956 VGHRI
-961 PKKNILLSTGTMKQ
+961 PKHTVLLSTGGAKQ
-975 KADMMDAARMLVNKG
+975 KAELLETARTLIKHG
-990 YKLFATGGTHKT
+990 YELYATGGTSRY
-1002 LAENGIES
+1002 LAENGVAN
-1010 THVYWPSEE
+1010 TMVYWPSDE
-1019 GHPQAL
+1019 GKQPQAL
-1025 EMLHRKE
+1025 TLMHERK
-1032 IDMVVNIPKNL
+1032 IDMVVNIPKDL
-1043 TAGELSNG
+1043 TQHELTNG
-1051 YKIRRAAIDLNIPLI
+1051 YKIRRTAIDLNIPLI
-1066 TNARLASAFIN
+1066 TNSRLASAFIH
-1077 AFCTM
+1077 AFCTLNL
-1082 SVDDIAIKSWAEY
+1082 DDLEIKSWSEY
-1095 K
+1095 

>member
-1 MVNQKVE
+1 MVD
-8 SMKENIKKVL
+8 SNIKKVL

-39 ALKALKEEGI
+39 ALKALREDGI
-49 ETILI
+49 KSVLI

-85 QKEKPEG
+85 EKERPQG
-92 IMLAFGGQTALNCGV
+92 ILLAFGGQTALNCGV
-107 ALYKEGILEKYN
+107 ELYKSGVLEKYG

-125 PVQAIMDTEDR
+125 PVQAIIDTEDR
-136 ELFVHKLNEIN
+136 ELFVEKLDEID
-147 VKTIKSEAVENVED
+147 VKTIKSQACENIED
-161 ARRAA
+161 ARKAA
-166 KELGYPVIVRA
+166 KELGYPVIIRA

-184 GSGFCDNEQ
+184 GSGFCDNEEE
-193 QLDVLVEK
+193 LDRIAEK
-201 AFSFSPQVLVEKSL
+201 AFAFSPQVLVEKSL
-215 RGWKEV
+215 KGWKEI
-221 EYEVVRDRFDNC
+221 EYEVVRDRYDNC

-259 TLTNKEYHKLRELAI
+259 TLTNSEYHKLRALSI
-274 RIIRHIGI
+274 KIIRHIGI

-289 YAFDPESED
+289 YAFDPQSED

-331 LGYGLFDLKNS
+331 LGYGLFELKNS

-363 RWDLGKFHGVDK
+363 RWDLGKFRGVDR

-409 HGFVENK
+409 HGFIENK
-416 ELVIPDIDK
+416 ELVIEDIDK
-425 ALREPTDKRIFVI
+425 ALKEPTDKRIFI
-438 SKAFRAGY
+438 IAKAMAQGY
-446 TIDQVHELTKID
+446 TIDQIHDLTKID

-465 MNIMKTSEEL
+465 KNIYDIDNRLHQCANINVLEADLL
-475 RKWKVENGELKM
+475 RE
-487 VTDIPHGNSQ
+487 
-497 LSTFNSQLRKA
+497 A
-508 KVQGFSDF
+508 KIYGFTDF
-516 QIARAIGYEGDMEDG
+516 QVARALGMEQEMD
-531 ILYIRKHRKE
+531 LEDATLAVRAKRKQM
-541 AGILPVVKQIDT
+541 GILPVVKQIDT

-563 YLYLTYSGVAND
+563 YLYLTYSGVAHD
-575 VRYLGDHKSIVVLGS
+575 ITFDSDKRSIVVLGS

-612 RKEGWRSVMINYNPE
+612 RKEGYRSVMINYNPE

-649 MDILEL
+649 MDILDL
-655 ENPHGVIVSTG
+655 ECPKGVVVSTG

-672 LALRLDAQK
+672 LAMKLDAQRVP
-681 INILGTSAKSIDNAE
+681 ILGTQAKYIDNAE
-696 DREKFSAMLDR
+696 DRDKFSAMLDR
-707 IGVDQPRWRELTSM
+707 IGVDQPEWSALTSM
-721 DDIQEFVEEVGFPVL
+721 EDVQVFIDRVGFPVL

-749 VCSNQEE
+749 VCSNQDE

-768 KKHPVVVSQ
+768 KKHPVVISKFMQ
-777 FIEHA
+777 NT
-782 KEVEMDAVAQNG
+782 KEVEMDAVARNG
-794 EIVAY
+794 EIIAY

-819 PPQKLYVETVR
+819 PAQKLYVETVR
-830 RIKRISR
+830 RIKKISAQ
-837 EIAKALNISG
+837 IAKELNISG
-847 PFNIQYLAK
+847 PFNIQYLAR
-856 DNDIKVI
+856 DNEIKVI

-871 SFPFVSKVLKINF
+871 SFPFVSKVLKINL

-892 LGLPVEKPEKNL
+892 LGLPVEKPHKS
-904 FELDYVGIKASQFS
+904 FFDFDYVGIKASQFS

-926 PVLGVDMASTGEVGC
+926 PVLGVDMSSTGEVGC
-941 IGMDTSCAVLKAMLS
+941 LGDDVNTALLKAMLS
-956 VGYRI
+956 VGHRI
-961 PKKNILLSTGTMKQ
+961 PKKSILLSTGTAKD
-975 KADMMDAARMLVNKG
+975 KAAMLDAARTLIEHG
-990 YKLFATGGTHKT
+990 YELYATGGTSRYLT
-1002 LAENGIES
+1002 ENGIEN
-1010 THVYWPSEE
+1010 TTVYWPSQE
-1019 GHPQAL
+1019 GQHPQAL
-1025 EMLHRKE
+1025 ELLHQHK
-1032 IDMVVNIPKNL
+1032 IDMVVNIPKDL
-1043 TAGELSNG
+1043 TAGELTNG
-1051 YKIRRAAIDLNIPLI
+1051 YKIRRASVDLNVPLI
-1066 TNARLASAFIN
+1066 TNSRLAAAFIH
-1077 AFCTM
+1077 AFCT
-1082 SVDDIAIKSWAEY
+1082 VKVEDLAIKSWSEY

>member
-1 MVNQKVE
+1 
-8 SMKENIKKVL
+8 MKDENIKKVL

-39 ALKALKEEGI
+39 ALKALREEGI
-49 ETILI
+49 KTVLI

-73 LPVTP
+73 LPVQP
-78 YFVEKVI
+78 YFVERVI
-85 QKEKPEG
+85 QKERPDG
-92 IMLAFGGQTALNCGV
+92 ILLSFGGQTALNCGV
-107 ALYKEGILEKYN
+107 ELYRSGVLEKYG

-136 ELFVHKLNEIN
+136 ELFVEKLDEID
-147 VKTIKSEAVENVED
+147 VKTIKSEACENIEQ
-161 ARRAA
+161 ARTAA
-166 KELGYPVIVRA
+166 ATLGYPVIIRA

-184 GSGFCDNEQ
+184 GSGFADNEEE
-193 QLDVLVEK
+193 LNVLAEK

-215 RGWKEV
+215 KGWKEI
-221 EYEVVRDRFDNC
+221 EYEVVRDRYDNC

-259 TLTNKEYHKLRELAI
+259 TLNNSEYHKLRALAI
-274 RIIRHIGI
+274 KIIRHIGI

-289 YAFDPESED
+289 YAFDPKSED

-331 LGYGLFDLKNS
+331 MGYGLFELKNS

-363 RWDLGKFHGVDK
+363 RWDLSKFRGVDK

-390 GRTFE
+390 GRNFE

-416 ELVIPDIDK
+416 ELEIADIDA
-425 ALREPTDKRIFVI
+425 ALREPTDKRVFVI
-438 SKAFRAGY
+438 SKAMHKGY
-446 TIDQVHELTKID
+446 TVDQIHELTKID
-458 KWFLQKL
+458 KWFLEKL
-465 MNIMKTSEEL
+465 KHIIDIDEEL
-475 RKWKVENGELKM
+475 KTKNINTLDKA
-487 VTDIPHGNSQ
+487 
-497 LSTFNSQLRKA
+497 LFRKA
-508 KVQGFSDF
+508 KVYGFTDF
-516 QIARAIGYEGDMEDG
+516 QIARAVGLEDELHNMHKAMLLVRHCRKNLG
-531 ILYIRKHRKE
+531 IV
-541 AGILPVVKQIDT
+541 PVVKQIDT
-553 LAAEYPAQTN
+553 LAAEYPARTN
-563 YLYLTYSGVAND
+563 YLYVTYGGVASD
-575 VRYLGDHKSIVVLGS
+575 IEPEHDGRSIVVLGS

-649 MDILEL
+649 MDIIEL
-655 ENPHGVIVSTG
+655 ESPHGVIVSTG

-672 LALRLDAQK
+672 LAMKLAEQHVPL
-681 INILGTSAKSIDNAE
+681 LGTKAEDIDGAE
-696 DREKFSAMLDR
+696 DRAKFSEMLTR
-707 IGVDQPRWRELTSM
+707 HGINQPEWSALTSM
-721 DDIQEFVEEVGFPVL
+721 EDIDDFIARVGFPVL

-749 VCSNQEE
+749 VCSNEEE
-756 LERFLKLAANVS
+756 LKRFLRLAANVS
-768 KKHPVVVSQ
+768 EDHPVVVSK

-782 KEVEMDAVAQNG
+782 KEIEMDAVAKNG
-794 EIVAY
+794 EILAY

-819 PPQKLYVETVR
+819 PPQKIYVETVR
-830 RIKRISR
+830 RIKRVSR
-837 EIAKALNISG
+837 QIAKALHING
-847 PFNIQYLAK
+847 PFNIQYMAR
-856 DNDIKVI
+856 DNEIMVI

-871 SFPFVSKVLKINF
+871 SFPFVSKVLKINL
-884 IELATKVM
+884 IELATRVM
-892 LGLPVEKPEKNL
+892 LGLPVEKPNKNL
-904 FELDYVGIKASQFS
+904 FDLDYVGIKASQFS

-926 PVLGVDMASTGEVGC
+926 PVLGVDMSSTGEVGC
-941 IGMDTSCAVLKAMLS
+941 LGDDSNQALLKSMLS

-961 PKKNILLSTGTMKQ
+961 PKKTVLLSTGGAKQ
-975 KADMMDAARMLVNKG
+975 KAELLDAAKTLVAHG
-990 YKLFATGGTHKT
+990 YKLYATGGSSNY
-1002 LAENGIES
+1002 LADNGVEN
-1010 THVYWPSEE
+1010 TRVYWPSDE
-1019 GHPQAL
+1019 GKHPQAL
-1025 EMLHRKE
+1025 DMLHNKE

-1043 TAGELSNG
+1043 TVHELTNG
-1051 YKIRRAAIDLNIPLI
+1051 YKIRRAAIDLNVPLI
-1066 TNARLASAFIN
+1066 TNSRLACAFIN
-1077 AFCTM
+1077 AFC
-1082 SVDDIAIKSWAEY
+1082 SLSLEDIDIKAWGEY
-1095 K
+1095 

>member
-1 MVNQKVE
+1 
-8 SMKENIKKVL
+8 MKENIKKVL

-49 ETILI
+49 ETVLI

-63 SEGVADQIYF
+63 SEGVADKIYF

-85 QKEKPEG
+85 AKERPDG
-92 IMLAFGGQTALNCGV
+92 VLLSFGGQTALNCGV
-107 ALYKEGILEKYN
+107 ALYKAGIFEKYDTR
-119 VKVLGT
+119 VLGT

-136 ELFVHKLNEIN
+136 ELFVKKLDEIN
-147 VKTIKSEAVENVED
+147 VKTIKSEAVENIED

-166 KELGYPVIVRA
+166 KELGYPVIIRA

-184 GSGFCDNEQ
+184 GSGFCDNEEE
-193 QLDVLVEK
+193 LNVLAEK

-215 RGWKEV
+215 KGWKEV

-259 TLTNKEYHKLRELAI
+259 TLTNSEYHKLRELAI
-274 RIIRHIGI
+274 RIIRHVGI
-282 VGECNVQ
+282 IGECNVQ

-363 RWDLGKFHGVDK
+363 RWDLGKFHGVDR

-416 ELVIPDIDK
+416 ELQIADVDK

-438 SKAFRAGY
+438 SKAMRAGY
-446 TIDQVHELTKID
+446 TVDQIHELTKID
-458 KWFLQKL
+458 KWFLDKL
-465 MNIMKTSEEL
+465 MNIMQTSMEL
-475 RKWKVENGELKM
+475 QQW
-487 VTDIPHGNSQ
+487 GNNHTQLSQ
-497 LSTFNSQLRKA
+497 LPNELLMKA
-508 KVQGFSDF
+508 KRQGFSDF
-516 QIARAIGYEGDMEDG
+516 LIARAIGYQGDMEDG
-531 ILYIRKHRKE
+531 SLAIRNHRKQQ
-541 AGILPVVKQIDT
+541 GIVPVVKQIDT

-563 YLYLTYSGVAND
+563 YLYLTYSGVDND
-575 VRYLGDHKSIVVLGS
+575 VHYLGDHKSIVVLGS

-612 RKEGWRSVMINYNPE
+612 RQEGYRSVMINYNPE

-672 LALRLDAQK
+672 LAMRLDAQHV
-681 INILGTSAKSIDNAE
+681 NILGTSAKSIDNAE
-696 DREKFSAMLDR
+696 DRDKFSAMLDR
-707 IGVDQPRWRELTSM
+707 IGVDQPEWSALTSM
-721 DDIQEFVEEVGFPVL
+721 EDINAFIEKVGFPVL

-794 EIVAY
+794 EIICY

-837 EIAKALNISG
+837 QIAKELNISG
-847 PFNIQYLAK
+847 PFNIQFLARE
-856 DNDIKVI
+856 NDIKVI

-871 SFPFVSKVLKINF
+871 SFPFVSKVLKLNF

-904 FELDYVGIKASQFS
+904 FDLDYVGIKASQFS

-941 IGMDTSCAVLKAMLS
+941 IGDDTSCAVLKAMLS

-961 PKKNILLSTGTMKQ
+961 PEKNVLMSTGTLKQ
-975 KADMMDAARMLVNKG
+975 KVDLLQAARELKAKG
-990 YKLFATGGTHKT
+990 YNIFATGGSSKFLT
-1002 LAENGIES
+1002 ENGVEN
-1010 THVYWPSEE
+1010 TRVYWPSEE
-1019 GHPQAL
+1019 GQPQAL
-1025 EMLHRKE
+1025 EMLHKKE
-1032 IDMVVNIPKNL
+1032 IDMVVNIPRDL
-1043 TAGELSNG
+1043 TATELENG
-1051 YKIRRAAIDLNIPLI
+1051 YKIRRASIDLNIPLI
-1066 TNARLASAFIN
+1066 TNARLASAFIH

-1082 SVDDIAIKSWAEY
+1082 DIEDIAIKSWDEY

>member
-1 MVNQKVE
+1 
-8 SMKENIKKVL
+8 MKNEQIQKVL

-49 ETILI
+49 RTVLI

-63 SEGVADQIYF
+63 SKEVADEIYF

-78 YFVEKVI
+78 YFVERVI
-85 QKEKPEG
+85 EKERPDG
-92 IMLAFGGQTALNCGV
+92 ILLAFGGQTALNCGV
-107 ALYKEGILEKYN
+107 SLYRSGVFERYG
-119 VKVLGT
+119 VQVLGT

-136 ELFVHKLNEIN
+136 ELFVHRLDEIG
-147 VKTIKSEAVENVED
+147 VKTIRSEAVETLED

-166 KELGYPVIVRA
+166 RKLGYPVIIRA

-184 GSGFCDNEQ
+184 GSGFCDNETE
-193 QLDVLVEK
+193 LDALAEK

-215 RGWKEV
+215 KGWKEI
-221 EYEVVRDRFDNC
+221 EYEVVRDCFDNC

-252 IVIAPSQ
+252 IVVAPSQ
-259 TLTNKEYHKLRELAI
+259 TLTNNEYHKLRELAI

-289 YAFDPESED
+289 YALDPESED

-324 FVAAKLG
+324 FVAAKLA
-331 LGYGLFDLKNS
+331 LGYGLFDLKNA
-342 VTKTTSAF
+342 VTKTTPAF

-363 RWDLGKFHGVDK
+363 RWDLGKFQGVDRV
-375 ELGSS
+375 LGSS

-416 ELVIPDIDK
+416 ELVIADVDK
-425 ALREPTDKRIFVI
+425 ALREPTDKRIFII
-438 SKAFRAGY
+438 SKAMRAGY
-446 TIDQVHELTKID
+446 TVDQLHELTRID

-465 MNIMKTSEEL
+465 QNIMDTSIEL
-475 RKWKVENGELKM
+475 HDCGWSSSSFGSL
-487 VTDIPHGNSQ
+487 
-497 LSTFNSQLRKA
+497 LRKA
-508 KVQGFSDF
+508 KRQGFSDF
-516 QIARAIGYEGDMEDG
+516 QIARAIGLDTVMSGENAAQK
-531 ILYIRKHRKE
+531 IRELRKRV
-541 AGILPVVKQIDT
+541 GILPVVKQIDT

-563 YLYLTYSGVAND
+563 YLYLTYNGTESD
-575 VRYLGDHKSIVVLGS
+575 VDYLGDKKSVVVLGS

-634 MCDRLYFDELTFERV
+634 ICDRLYFDELTFERV
-649 MDILEL
+649 LDILEL
-655 ENPHGVIVSTG
+655 ENPYGVIVSTG

-672 LALRLDAQK
+672 LALRLDAQGVS
-681 INILGTSAKSIDNAE
+681 ILGTSAESIDRAE
-696 DREKFSAMLDR
+696 DRDKFSAMLDT
-707 IGVDQPRWRELTSM
+707 IGVDQPEWRALTSLE
-721 DDIQEFVEEVGFPVL
+721 DIQAFVQEVGFPVL

-749 VCSNQEE
+749 VCSNNEE
-756 LERFLKLAANVS
+756 LERFLALAANVS
-768 KKHPVVVSQ
+768 KQHPVVVSR

-782 KEVEMDAVAQNG
+782 KEVEMDAVAREG
-794 EIVAY
+794 EIIAY

-805 EFAGV
+805 EYAGV

-819 PPQKLYVETVR
+819 PPQKLYVETMR

-837 EIAKALNISG
+837 RIAKELNISG
-847 PFNIQYLAK
+847 PFNIQFLAR

-871 SFPFVSKVLKINF
+871 SFPFVSKVLKLNL
-884 IELATKVM
+884 IELATRVM
-892 LGLPVEKPEKNL
+892 LGMEVQKPDKSL
-904 FELDYVGIKASQFS
+904 FDLDYVGIKASQFS
-918 FNRLQKAD
+918 FNRLQNAD

-941 IGMDTSCAVLKAMLS
+941 LGQDTSCALLKAMLS

-961 PKKNILLSTGTMKQ
+961 PQKGILLSTGAPKQ
-975 KADMMDAARMLVNKG
+975 KVDMLEAARMLQQQG
-990 YKLFATGGTHKT
+990 FTLYATGGTSAF
-1002 LAENGIES
+1002 LEENGVKS
-1010 THVYWPSEE
+1010 VRVYWPSEE
-1019 GHPQAL
+1019 GTPQAL
-1025 EMLHRKE
+1025 DLLHRKE

-1043 TAGELSNG
+1043 SSSELDNG
-1051 YKIRRAAIDLNIPLI
+1051 YKIRRSSIDLNIPLI
-1066 TNARLASAFIN
+1066 TNARLASAFIG
-1077 AFCTM
+1077 AFCSM
-1082 SVDDIAIKSWAEY
+1082 KVEDLAIQSWNEY
-1095 K
+1095 Q

>member
-1 MVNQKVE
+1 MVD
-8 SMKENIKKVL
+8 SNIKKVL

-39 ALKALKEEGI
+39 ALKALREEGI
-49 ETILI
+49 KSVLI

-85 QKEKPEG
+85 EKERPQG
-92 IMLAFGGQTALNCGV
+92 ILLAFGGQTALNCGV
-107 ALYKEGILEKYN
+107 ELYKSGVLEKYG

-125 PVQAIMDTEDR
+125 PVQAIIDTEDR
-136 ELFVHKLNEIN
+136 ELFVEKLDEID
-147 VKTIKSEAVENVED
+147 VKTIKSQACENIED
-161 ARRAA
+161 ARKAA
-166 KELGYPVIVRA
+166 KELGYPVIIRA

-184 GSGFCDNEQ
+184 GSGFCDNEEE
-193 QLDVLVEK
+193 LDRIAEK
-201 AFSFSPQVLVEKSL
+201 AFAFSPQVLVEKSL
-215 RGWKEV
+215 KGWKEI
-221 EYEVVRDRFDNC
+221 EYEVVRDRYDNC

-259 TLTNKEYHKLRELAI
+259 TLTNSEYHKLRALSI
-274 RIIRHIGI
+274 KIIRHIGI

-289 YAFDPESED
+289 YAFDPQSED

-331 LGYGLFDLKNS
+331 LGYGLFELKNS

-363 RWDLGKFHGVDK
+363 RWDLGKFRGVDR

-409 HGFVENK
+409 HGFIENK
-416 ELVIPDIDK
+416 ELVIEDIDK
-425 ALREPTDKRIFVI
+425 ALKEPTDKRIFI
-438 SKAFRAGY
+438 IAKAMAQGY
-446 TIDQVHELTKID
+446 TIDQIHDLTKID

-465 MNIMKTSEEL
+465 KNICDIDNRLHQCANINVLEADLL
-475 RKWKVENGELKM
+475 RE
-487 VTDIPHGNSQ
+487 
-497 LSTFNSQLRKA
+497 A
-508 KVQGFSDF
+508 KIYGFTDF
-516 QIARAIGYEGDMEDG
+516 QVARALGMEQEMD
-531 ILYIRKHRKE
+531 LEDATLAVRAKRKQM
-541 AGILPVVKQIDT
+541 GILPVVKQIDT

-563 YLYLTYSGVAND
+563 YLYLTYSGVAHD
-575 VRYLGDHKSIVVLGS
+575 ITFVSDKRSIVVLGS

-612 RKEGWRSVMINYNPE
+612 RKEGYRSVMINYNPE

-649 MDILEL
+649 MDILDL
-655 ENPHGVIVSTG
+655 ECPKGVVVSTG

-672 LALRLDAQK
+672 LAMKLDAQRVP
-681 INILGTSAKSIDNAE
+681 ILGTQAKYIDNAE
-696 DREKFSAMLDR
+696 DRDKFSAMLDR
-707 IGVDQPRWRELTSM
+707 IGVDQPEWSALTSM
-721 DDIQEFVEEVGFPVL
+721 EDVQVFIDRVGFPVL

-749 VCSNQEE
+749 VCSNQDE
-756 LERFLKLAANVS
+756 LERFLRLAANVS
-768 KKHPVVVSQ
+768 KKHPVVISKFMQ
-777 FIEHA
+777 NT
-782 KEVEMDAVAQNG
+782 KEVEMDAVARNG
-794 EIVAY
+794 EIIAY

-819 PPQKLYVETVR
+819 PAQKLYVETVR
-830 RIKRISR
+830 RIKKISAQ
-837 EIAKALNISG
+837 IAKELNISG
-847 PFNIQYLAK
+847 PFNIQYLAR
-856 DNDIKVI
+856 DNEIKVI

-871 SFPFVSKVLKINF
+871 SFPFVSKVLKINL

-892 LGLPVEKPEKNL
+892 LGLPVEKPHKS
-904 FELDYVGIKASQFS
+904 FFDFDYVGIKASQFS

-926 PVLGVDMASTGEVGC
+926 PVLGVDMSSTGEVGC
-941 IGMDTSCAVLKAMLS
+941 LGDDVNTALLKAMLS
-956 VGYRI
+956 VGHRI
-961 PKKNILLSTGTMKQ
+961 PKKSILLSTGTAKD
-975 KADMMDAARMLVNKG
+975 KAAMLDAARTLIEHG
-990 YKLFATGGTHKT
+990 YELYATGGTSRYLT
-1002 LAENGIES
+1002 ENGIEN
-1010 THVYWPSEE
+1010 TTVYWPSQE
-1019 GHPQAL
+1019 GQHPQAL
-1025 EMLHRKE
+1025 ELLHQHK
-1032 IDMVVNIPKNL
+1032 IDMVVNIPKDL
-1043 TAGELSNG
+1043 TAGELTNG
-1051 YKIRRAAIDLNIPLI
+1051 YKIRRASVDLNVPLI
-1066 TNARLASAFIN
+1066 TNSRLAAAFIH
-1077 AFCTM
+1077 AFCT
-1082 SVDDIAIKSWAEY
+1082 VKVEDLAIKSWSEY